1 MACHYPG
8 PALARCITS
17 CEVGI
22 KQYCLRVLRLGL
34 IVRTPTLTVVMDSD
48 HKPSLDLYD
57 MLVLRRRFEATI
69 REMANTLFRAGRS
82 GVLNTA
88 HDFSCSVTD
97 AKLQTVSAAVGV
109 PIHVGSIHLVPRA
122 VVEKFGDDVQ
132 PGDCFANNSSYHGN
146 THCADLTLCS
156 PVFVGGRL
164 LFYSIARAHLADVG
178 FPVPTTYGPESRDYY
193 EEGLMLPCVRIQR
206 NHQDIQEVV
215 DICKANIRAPEQFY
229 GDYLAILAA
238 VRTGERRL
246 QAIAEAYGADTIVE
260 FLDRYQAYG
269 ESMMTEAIRQLPG
282 GKMAR
287 EVRYDSDLPQY
298 PDGIPVR
305 ASLEIDPEA
314 GRLYIDL
321 RNNVDNLPLGI
332 NMTEATV
339 VGSCYSA
346 VMSMIGKGVPRCSGA
361 FRRIDILM
369 REGAAIGKPRF
380 PAATSAATT
389 NLTHILTS
397 HLQALFSDFRSDLGA
412 AYSTI
417 GQPASAPCI
426 SGQDSRKGGKFFYNQ
441 IILGF
446 WSGPALHGH
455 DGWLT
460 FGSAGA
466 QGMIA
471 QSSVE
476 VVEQQQPVLIE
487 KLEIRPDSG
496 GAGQWR
502 GSPGSECI
510 IRSRNDE
517 LRMMATSAGRDYPPP
532 GVLGGGFGSG
542 NWAWKIDAEG
552 RRTELPVSMDITIR
566 PGEALLSYGCGGGGF
581 GLPSSRDPRLVAR
594 DVRDGWITPGAARDV
609 YGVVFSDQ
617 AGAIVD
623 PEATGALRTAMQ
635 SGGNPTA
642 TCVAA
647 SHQPLN

>member
-1 MACHYPG
+1 M
-8 PALARCITS
+8 
-17 CEVGI
+17 
-22 KQYCLRVLRLGL
+22 
-34 IVRTPTLTVVMDSD
+34 
-48 HKPSLDLYD
+48 YD

-122 VVEKFGDDVQ
+122 VVDKFGTDVH

-156 PVFVGGRL
+156 PVFVGGKL

-178 FPVPTTYGPESRDYY
+178 FPVPTTYGPDSRDYY
-193 EEGLMLPCVRIQR
+193 QEGLMLPCVRIQR
-206 NHQDIQEVV
+206 DGRDVQEVI

-238 VRTGERRL
+238 VRTGEKRL
-246 QAIAEAYGADTIVE
+246 QAIAEAYGADAIVE

-269 ESMMTEAIRQLPG
+269 ESMMADAIRGLPG
-282 GKMAR
+282 GKVAR

-298 PDGIPVR
+298 PQGIPVR
-305 ASLEIDPEA
+305 ASMEIDPAE
-314 GRLYIDL
+314 GRLTIDL
-321 RNNVDNLPLGI
+321 RDNVDNLPLGI
-332 NMTEATV
+332 NMSEATV

-346 VMSMIGKGVPRCSGA
+346 VMSMIGKDVPRCSGA

-369 REGAAIGKPRF
+369 REGAAVGKPRF

-397 HLQALFSDFRSDLGA
+397 HLQALFADFRADLGA

-426 SGQDSRKGGKFFYNQ
+426 SGEDSRKGGKSFYNQ

-476 VVEQQQPVLIE
+476 VVEQQQPVLVE
-487 KLEIRPDSG
+487 KLEIRIDSG

-510 IRSRNDE
+510 IRSRKDT
-517 LRMMATSAGRDYPPP
+517 LRLMATSAGRDHPPP
-532 GVLGGGFGSG
+532 GVLGGGHGGG

-552 RRTELPVSMDITIR
+552 QRSVLPVSMDTTIG
-566 PGEALLSYGCGGGGF
+566 PGEAMVSYGCGGGGF
-581 GLPSSRDPRLVAR
+581 GAPSQRDPALVAR
-594 DVRDGWITPGAARDV
+594 DVQDGWVSHDAARAV
-609 YGVVFSDQ
+609 YGVVLKDRQ
-617 AGAIVD
+617 PGTVD
-623 PEATGALRTAMQ
+623 MPATRALRDSLAAAESTDAPRAAI
-635 SGGNPTA
+635 PTPILA
-642 TCVAA
+642 
-647 SHQPLN
+647 